1 MGMRIM
7 KWIGWPIFILFVA
20 FLIGLF
26 IYDKT
31 MVEGELKAQD
41 ANLSQATMIGHEQHA
56 GFSSVEIH
64 FEKTINKDDTLNI
77 EYPVFT
83 DEEAN
88 KRFQHWIEQQKSNGA
103 SDIFVKTERIDDY
116 FYHFYIYAKQAKSEA
131 FLPFM
136 VSTKEESV
144 VALTDLFAVDDNFI
158 EKLQELT
165 FERLEQEI
173 DSDIIIETFAQID
186 DMRWLVD
193 EEVLTL
199 YLPEEAEDSSV
210 AYTSVDLPLAKL
222 RPFAKAE
229 FIQQND
235 LLASIVAEE
244 QAQKEKERKRKEEEQ
259 KQQEKDQTEGQIGKY
274 IAFTFDDGP
283 HPEVTPDV
291 LNVLKDFNAK
301 ATFFMIGHEINKYP
315 EIVRQVAEEGHE
327 LANHS
332 HNHPN
337 LTEMSPQ
344 AIQEQIIGP
353 KEMISQITGI
363 EPTLFRPPYGA
374 VDEKVMSVIGN
385 LGNSAILWSVDSRD
399 WEVKHVN
406 TIYQNVMRDAKGGSI
421 VLMHDLYPTTTET
434 LKRLLTSLSDQGY
447 EFITV
452 SDLLNKLNTGG
463 AGPHRGV

>member
-210 AYTSVDLPLAKL
+210 AHTSVDLPLAKL
-222 RPFAKAE
+222 RPFAKSE
-229 FIQQND
+229 FINQNS
-235 LLASIVAEE
+235 LLAGIVAEE
-244 QAQKEKERKRKEEEQ
+244 QARKEEKRRRKKEERKQREKERAEQ
-259 KQQEKDQTEGQIGKY
+259 QMDKY

-283 HPEVTPDV
+283 HPEVTPEI
-291 LNVLKDFNAK
+291 LEILGNFNAK
-301 ATFFMIGHEINKYP
+301 ATFFMLGSEIEKHP
-315 EIVRQVAEEGHE
+315 EVVSKIAEAGHE

-332 HNHPN
+332 HNHPD
-337 LTEMSPQ
+337 LTEMNPE

-406 TIYQNVMRDAKGGSI
+406 TIYQNVMRDAKRSEEHTSELQSRGHL
-421 VLMHDLYPTTTET
+421 VC
-434 LKRLLTSLSDQGY
+434 RLLL
-447 EFITV
+447 E
-452 SDLLNKLNTGG
+452 KKK
-463 AGPHRGV
+463 